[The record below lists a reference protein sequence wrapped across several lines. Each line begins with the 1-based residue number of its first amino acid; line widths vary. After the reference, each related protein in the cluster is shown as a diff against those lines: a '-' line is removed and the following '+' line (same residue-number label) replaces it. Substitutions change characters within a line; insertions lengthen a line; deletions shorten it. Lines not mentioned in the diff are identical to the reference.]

1 MKIYTPY
8 LIWLCLI
15 VLSTCP
21 LLAQDDDDNDNDDES
36 EQSTFVWPGDL
47 NNDGIANSRDLLYWG
62 SAVGSIGEERD
73 DDEQVIFWDA
83 LELDDDEMWQEFF
96 PDGINYAF
104 ADADGNGIIDEMDI
118 LAIENN
124 YDFVHGNPQAQEY
137 PSGVLGIDP
146 PLYLSTDEDTLY
158 AGQVVQLEI
167 SLGDVNYPVADFYG
181 LLFSLKYN
189 NAFVQPNSA
198 QFNVLPNSW
207 IDEAGF
213 DNTEFTTS
221 IIKDKP
227 LEGTTDVGL
236 TRVNQN
242 GISGF
247 GTIGIMEI
255 IIVDNVDFLTI
266 DSLNLQLEKAYA
278 VDGLLSEVPVYIDLM
293 KREEPSLPPQ
303 TTNVGSQVLEQIA
316 VFPNPVEDQLIVR
329 NLPSK
334 PLRVNGISLTGK
346 LVPLQIIN
354 QEREEISIRFPES
367 NQGLML
373 LELLFEE
380 GILTRK
386 IYIK

>member
-303 TTNVGSQVLEQIA
+303 TTNVGSQVLEQIS

-334 PLRVNGISLTGK
+334 PLQVNGISLTGK
-346 LVPLQIIN
+346 VVPLQIIN